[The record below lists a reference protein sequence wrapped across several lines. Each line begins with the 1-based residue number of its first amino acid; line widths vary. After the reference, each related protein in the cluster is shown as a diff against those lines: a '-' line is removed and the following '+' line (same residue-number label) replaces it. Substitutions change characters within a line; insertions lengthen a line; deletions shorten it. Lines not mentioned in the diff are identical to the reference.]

1 MVAEQVAQEVVA
13 IVVLQT
19 VKLILISIIPVL
31 TVTHV
36 NITAQD
42 VLENVAEHVQLHGR
56 VVHILYKTV

>member
-42 VLENVAEHVQLHGR
+42 VLENVAEHVPLHVR

>member
-1 MVAEQVAQEVVA
+1 MAAEQVAQEVVA

-42 VLENVAEHVQLHGR
+42 VLENVAEHVQLHVR

>member
-42 VLENVAEHVQLHGR
+42 VLENVAEHVQLHVR